1 MQALVDGRRP
11 LSLATRPTYWPVG
24 SDIPTRLTGT
34 FKVGEDGCRDDNYQP
49 VSNFRLFFNG
59 FLTSHPG
66 PSPSQPRGGVE
77 TLVKMSDR

>member
-34 FKVGEDGCRDDNYQP
+34 FKVGEICVYICG
-49 VSNFRLFFNG
+49 
-59 FLTSHPG
+59 H
-66 PSPSQPRGGVE
+66 
-77 TLVKMSDR
+77 TLL